1 MIEVEDGGHGEELQ
15 SQEAT
20 FFQRLELGD
29 TDGNGMVGAAANDE
43 LLCEN
48 AFCHDLSVLVV
59 GLFQIYLAVG
69 QRLHDAG
76 LAFIEEEE
84 RAVSHVDNE
93 ITRKVDPLTFDV
105 HTQHGA
111 DHWHRPF
118 VKGEVEGGGTVDE
131 FRQMGL
137 AADADFVVGE
147 VQTDNT
153 AVVGSMAKHVD
164 GQQELVVAISNLD
177 GTIEEGIADAKTG
190 VTSELDVVHP
200 MKIAYSLC
208 TRRQLHLQ
216 RVLVRFIERLT
227 HHQSRR
233 WR

>member
-20 FFQRLELGD
+20 FFKRLELGD

-48 AFCHDLSVLVV
+48 AFCHDFSVLVV

-69 QRLHDAG
+69 QRLNDAG

-93 ITRKVDPLTFDV
+93 IPRKVDPPTFDV
-105 HTQHGA
+105 HAQHGA

-118 VKGEVEGGGTVDE
+118 VKGEVEGGGTVD
-131 FRQMGL
+131 G
-137 AADADFVVGE
+137 FVKFFILYNSASWFPCHERSGGRSPKSGE
-147 VQTDNT
+147 
-153 AVVGSMAKHVD
+153 
-164 GQQELVVAISNLD
+164 
-177 GTIEEGIADAKTG
+177 
-190 VTSELDVVHP
+190 
-200 MKIAYSLC
+200 
-208 TRRQLHLQ
+208 LQ
-216 RVLVRFIERLT
+216 A
-227 HHQSRR
+227 
-233 WR
+233 